1 MRAGLESSITLKF
14 GLSKGELEEKKQI
27 GVGHAVQT
35 ELLVLANSVP
45 DAHVTSVELAA
56 GSAPGLEFPERWGW
70 REEPRSFSEV
80 T

>member
-1 MRAGLESSITLKF
+1 MKAGLESSITL
-14 GLSKGELEEKKQI
+14 KGELEEKKQI
-27 GVGHAVQT
+27 GLGHAVQT

-45 DAHVTSVELAA
+45 DAHVTSVELA
-56 GSAPGLEFPERWGW
+56 LEFPERWGW